1 MRWETVPGLAA
12 AARAAIVR
20 TRMLGECWADSDPEF
35 SHVFVGVEL
44 ERFSLGEQSA
54 SGSQ

>member
-20 TRMLGECWADSDPEF
+20 TRMLGECWADPDPEF